1 MTKSFAFLLATSAVA
16 SAATISGTN
25 VVLSTNAGFSDYTL
39 TVYQNAGATD
49 PTSIFFDRQGQ
60 NLIFRTYN
68 VDESSD
74 WYFADYNNS
83 FTAASISQS
92 AFMAFNQV
100 DQSYNVGFGDFYL
113 GVNTGN
119 GFQGG
124 SPGREVFGWALLRN
138 SANGL
143 QLLENAVTYDSPGI
157 RVGTTTTVPE
167 PTTLFLLSLAS
178 VGSLSVRR
186 RSLLANSK

>member
-1 MTKSFAFLLATSAVA
+1 MLKSFALLLATSVVA
-16 SAATISGTN
+16 SGATISGAN
-25 VVLSTNAGFSDYTL
+25 VVLSTNSGISEYAL
-39 TVYQNAGATD
+39 TIYQDAAATN

-74 WYFADYNNS
+74 WYFANFDNL
-83 FTAASISQS
+83 FTAASISQG

-100 DQSYNVGFGDFYL
+100 NQSYNVGFGDFYL
-113 GVNTGN
+113 GVNTGS

-124 SPGREVFGWALLRN
+124 SPGREIFGWALLRN

-143 QLLENAVTYDSPGI
+143 QLLGSAVTYDSPGI
-157 RVGTTTTVPE
+157 RIGTTTTVPE
-167 PTTLFLLSLAS
+167 PTTVFLLSLAS

-186 RSLLANSK
+186 RSPLANIK